1 MRGSAKTDPFDKS
14 GMAKA
19 EPPTFKSGANLPAIE
34 DSEDFQEPSNKEN
47 GGFPGLNGMKKNAV
61 NEN

>member
-14 GMAKA
+14 SMAKA

-34 DSEDFQEPSNKEN
+34 DSEDF
-47 GGFPGLNGMKKNAV
+47 
-61 NEN
+61 